1 MRDQDPSFQTLDPVD
16 CLSCSVKREI
26 RLSYQNIAE
35 THSGCVLLTRRTRL
49 IKVTWK
55 MYCFVIHRSRD
66 IHQIPV
72 RWYYQTGNN
81 QNTDYKFCVGFYPA
95 LH

>member
-49 IKVTWK
+49 IQVTWK

>member
-49 IKVTWK
+49 IQVNWK

>member
-1 MRDQDPSFQTLDPVD
+1 
-16 CLSCSVKREI
+16 
-26 RLSYQNIAE
+26 
-35 THSGCVLLTRRTRL
+35 
-49 IKVTWK
+49 

-81 QNTDYKFCVGFYPA
+81 QNTDYKCCVGFYPA
-95 LH
+95 LHQQDDQICDSETKVCESRLALLIETNVRGEWINSENTTTELILQKRKLVCYLENF

>member
-49 IKVTWK
+49 IQVTWK
-55 MYCFVIHRSRD
+55 FALYNDVL
-66 IHQIPV
+66 
-72 RWYYQTGNN
+72 
-81 QNTDYKFCVGFYPA
+81 FCYPQVT
-95 LH
+95 